1 MKINKNDLKSAASK
15 GVISNEQAD
24 LLWNT
29 LSKSVSDR
37 PGFNL
42 VHVFYYF
49 GALLVISSMAWFMGT
64 AWESFGGSGIF
75 AISSLYA
82 LAFVL
87 FGIKLGRQAKLR
99 VPSGLLIT
107 MGVCMTPLI
116 VYGLQR
122 WLDIWAFD
130 DPGEY
135 KSFHRWIKG
144 GWFYMEIATIG
155 AGLLAL
161 RYFKF
166 PFLTAPIAFSLWY
179 LSMDLTP
186 ILFEGNDF
194 SFEERKWVSL
204 VFGLLMIIGSY
215 FVDLKTKA
223 DFAFWGYLF
232 GTIAFWGGISMLD
245 SNNELSRFFYFL
257 INLSLMGTAIFLQRK
272 VFMVFGAIGSF
283 AYFGHLA
290 SSLFED
296 SALFPVALT
305 LLGLLILYFGIL
317 LNRHGLKIE
326 TALISSMPKWMQELR
341 PN

>member
-1 MKINKNDLKSAASK
+1 MKINKDDLKSAASK
-15 GVISNEQAD
+15 GIITSGQAD
-24 LLWNT
+24 LLWEA
-29 LSKSVSDR
+29 LSEGVSER

-49 GALLVISSMAWFMGT
+49 GALLVISSMAWFIGT
-64 AWESFGGSGIF
+64 AWESFGGGGIF
-75 AISSLYA
+75 TISSLYA
-82 LAFVL
+82 LTFIVI
-87 FGIKLGRQAKLR
+87 GIKLGRQTKLR
-99 VPSGLLIT
+99 IPSGLLIT
-107 MGVCMTPLI
+107 MGVCMMPLI

-130 DPGEY
+130 DPGAY
-135 KSFHRWIKG
+135 RSFHRWIKG
-144 GWFYMEIATIG
+144 GWFFMEVATIG

-161 RYFKF
+161 RFFKF

-186 ILFEGNDF
+186 IIFETNDY
-194 SFEERKWVSL
+194 SFEARKWVSL
-204 VFGLLMIIGSY
+204 VFGLLMIMGSY

-232 GTIAFWGGISMLD
+232 GTIAFWGGLSMMD
-245 SNNELSRFFYFL
+245 SHNELSRFFYLL
-257 INLSLMGTAIFLQRK
+257 INTSLIATAIFLQRK

-296 SALFPVALT
+296 SALFPVVLT

-317 LNRHGLKIE
+317 LNRHGSKIE
-326 TALISSMPKWMQELR
+326 KRVVSSMPEWMQSLR
-341 PN
+341 PK